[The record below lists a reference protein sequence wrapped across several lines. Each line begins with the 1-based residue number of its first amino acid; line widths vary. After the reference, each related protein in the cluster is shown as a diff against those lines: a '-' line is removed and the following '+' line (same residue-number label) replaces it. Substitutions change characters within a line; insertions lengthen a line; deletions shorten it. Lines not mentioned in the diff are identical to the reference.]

1 MPYIEVKI
9 AKQASRKQERIL
21 TDKLGKTITLL
32 PGKTVNGLMVSI
44 SSDEH
49 IYKGGEF
56 LEYGAYINVVLKSG
70 PSREECEKLNEAIFK
85 IMEED
90 LKISKE
96 NVYVSF
102 QFCDHFGVNG
112 GLY

>member
-21 TDKLGKTITLL
+21 TDKLGEAIT
-32 PGKTVNGLMVSI
+32 GKAVNGLMVSI

-56 LEYGAYINVVLKSG
+56 LEFGAYVNIVLKSG
-70 PSREECEKLNEAIFK
+70 PSREECEKLNEAVFK

-90 LKISKE
+90 LRIPRE
-96 NVYVSF
+96 NVYVTF
-102 QFCDHFGVNG
+102 HLCDHFGVNG
-112 GLY
+112 KIL